1 MAFTA
6 SWALDA
12 AAFALLLAW
21 SAMDVGEG
29 NLGTEGMR
37 RGSVGIGILLEAA
50 CALRQHGPIL
60 LECHWRRQF

>member
-50 CALRQHGPIL
+50 CAL
-60 LECHWRRQF
+60 